1 MIIKDYGKLSFYEI
15 YPATFRDANGDGIGD
30 LKGIEEKLPY
40 IASLGFTGIWI
51 NPIFLSPFRDG
62 GYDIADYY
70 KVDPRFGNEEDL
82 DSLIK
87 AAHSQGIAVFL
98 DLVPGHASIQ
108 NPDFLKTAEANSTD
122 DLFIWTRDPW
132 HYYPSCGGNLIKGMF
147 DRNGQY
153 YVNFFCHQPAL
164 NYGFNKIEYPEFEL
178 SYKSEAAEKT
188 RHYIANVMK
197 HYLKKGVD
205 GFRVDMADSLVK
217 NDEKKEATIWTWQQ
231 IIAEVQNECG
241 KFYMVSEWANPH
253 QSLEA
258 GFDSD
263 FVLDHEGNFCHGFFR
278 IGTNGNPKE
287 EGLKPLIVEFNQEI
301 YDRYLPEMLD
311 EIKTAELYPDKWL
324 SPISGNHDVYRLAD
338 MVKGNSLKLAYVL
351 LFTLPGVPFV
361 FAGDEIEQLTTRGYP
376 SKDGGFHRTGARLAM
391 SWDDSKPSRGF
402 STKPEDECYLPTSHE
417 SPSAENRLADPDSI
431 VNLIKKLNEI
441 RSNNPDLT
449 SHEGF
454 ELMSAPLSFKRGQTI
469 VGLNLKDEEMV
480 LDLGKG
486 ELLLTVGKPMVK
498 DGKAHLGKHEAIIFQ
513 QK

>member
-1 MIIKDYGKLSFYEI
+1 MFIKDFGKLSFYEI
-15 YPATFRDANGDGIGD
+15 YPTSFRDANGDGVGD

-40 IASLGFTGIWI
+40 IALLGFTGIWL

-62 GYDIADYY
+62 GYDIADYFQI
-70 KVDPRFGNEEDL
+70 DPRFGTMDDL
-82 DSLIK
+82 KSLIEASHK
-87 AAHSQGIAVFL
+87 IGIAIFL
-98 DLVPGHASIQ
+98 DLVPGHMSNQAQ
-108 NPDFLKTAEANSTD
+108 EFLKGAAADSTD
-122 DLFIWTRDPW
+122 HRFIWTNDPW
-132 HYYPSCGGNLIKGMF
+132 AYYPNCAGNLIKGMF

-164 NYGFNKIEYPEFEL
+164 NYGYNRIDYPEFQQ
-178 SYKSEAAEKT
+178 SYKGEDAEKT
-188 RHYIANVMK
+188 RRYIASVMK
-197 HYLKKGVD
+197 FYLKMGVD

-217 NDEKKEATIWTWQQ
+217 NDEKKEATIWTWKQ
-231 IIAEVQNECG
+231 IKKDVEAECG
-241 KFYMVSEWANPH
+241 PFHMVSEWANPH

-258 GFDSD
+258 GFSSD
-263 FVLDHEGNFCHGFFR
+263 FVLDHEDNFCHGFFR

-287 EGLKPLIVEFNQEI
+287 EGMKPLLVEFNQEI

-311 EIKTAELYPDKWL
+311 EIKTAESYPGKWL

-361 FAGDEIEQLTTRGYP
+361 YAGDEIEQLTTRGYP

-441 RSNNPDLT
+441 RSNDPDLT

-469 VGLNLKDEEMV
+469 VGLNLKDEETV

-486 ELLLTVGKPMVK
+486 EILLTVGKPMVK